1 MDSGFHAVESRFQ
14 VLNSSLCQWNLG
26 RFPFVRTDRPDRFP
40 RNEKFHLW
48 SKLSSEVSQILNS
61 MHEGDGFQQKPFW
74 KSRFHMLS
82 YWSSSGPAGQS
93 WQMESA
99 LRFWIPIVS
108 GILDSLS
115 YIPNSKVQNC
125 GFHKQK
131 IPGLRNL
138 DSLKRGDR
146 RPYWLP
152 PISLGF

>member
-82 YWSSSGPAGQS
+82 YWSGSGPAGQS
-93 WQMESA
+93 WQWKAPLDSEFQSFA
-99 LRFWIPIVS
+99 GFWIPWAIFRILKSRIADSTSKKFPDS
-108 GILDSLS
+108 GIWIPLNGATDGLTGYLLS
-115 YIPNSKVQNC
+115 V
-125 GFHKQK
+125 
-131 IPGLRNL
+131 
-138 DSLKRGDR
+138 
-146 RPYWLP
+146 
-152 PISLGF
+152 